1 MILHITHNDLDGAGC
16 AILVKKCFEMVNT
29 AYLNYDEVD
38 SYLEEN
44 YKTYDKIIITD
55 VTPSKAKIEKLKNKM
70 NLTLIDHHKSTEVLK
85 KYDFTIH
92 SLEKSATLLTY
103 EWLISNNHKIEEYNE
118 LAECINDYDL
128 WLMKRD
134 DSLKMN
140 MLFTLIGI
148 GKYVER
154 FVNNPSVK
162 FNETEQYLLEIENE
176 NQEKYISQA
185 TNNTYFFRDKF
196 GNSVAVVFA
205 ERYNSELGNYLVT
218 NEDVDYTIIINA
230 QKNKISLRSKTEVD
244 ISGIA
249 VDNGGGGHKNAA
261 GFSTDFDFCLEKFLK
276 EIGVLD

>member
-16 AILVKKCFEMVNT
+16 AILIKKCFDRVNT

-44 YKTYDKIIITD
+44 YKMYDKVIITD
-55 VTPSKAKIEKLKNKM
+55 VTPTPLKIEKLKNKM

-103 EWLISNNHKIEEYNE
+103 EWLVEKGYHIENYKE

-128 WLMKRD
+128 WLMKIE

-148 GKYVER
+148 GRYVER
-154 FVNNPSVK
+154 FVENLSVK
-162 FNETEQYLLEIENE
+162 VYPI
-176 NQEKYISQA
+176 
-185 TNNTYFFRDKF
+185 
-196 GNSVAVVFA
+196 
-205 ERYNSELGNYLVT
+205 
-218 NEDVDYTIIINA
+218 
-230 QKNKISLRSKTEVD
+230 RSFT
-244 ISGIA
+244 
-249 VDNGGGGHKNAA
+249 
-261 GFSTDFDFCLEKFLK
+261 FLM
-276 EIGVLD
+276 